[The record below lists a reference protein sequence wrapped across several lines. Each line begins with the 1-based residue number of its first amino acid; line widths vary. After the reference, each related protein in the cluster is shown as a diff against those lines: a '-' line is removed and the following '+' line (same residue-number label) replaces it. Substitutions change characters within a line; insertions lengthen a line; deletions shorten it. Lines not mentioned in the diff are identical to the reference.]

1 MGTVKRLWAVCISV
15 GIVILSAFPSALAVN
30 TGEGYLSLEKPV
42 YALKDGWYTYAWAV
56 VYLCDIAALTSLISK
71 GAQGAR
77 LNFPLA
83 SGVFNVFWCYVF
95 FRLKRVSGAAVVL
108 GITVLYTLFCAILN
122 VKKNKTVFALY
133 LAKTL
138 WLSYLFAVIV
148 AVKV

>member
-30 TGEGYLSLEKPV
+30 TGEWYLSLEKPV
-42 YALKDGWYTYAWAV
+42 YALKDGWYTYAWAI

-95 FRLKRVSGAAVVL
+95 SDSKAFPARL
-108 GITVLYTLFCAILN
+108 
-122 VKKNKTVFALY
+122 
-133 LAKTL
+133 
-138 WLSYLFAVIV
+138 
-148 AVKV
+148 